1 MDYGKFFSKDTEAFV
16 GSPTREI
23 FKKVDI
29 NSIYSLS
36 GGYPSPDALPVESM
50 GIWPEGI
57 PVRWYTGSHGTK
69 GGDFGPFRGASRKD
83 SDNDFLAAGH

>member
-36 GGYPSPDALPVESM
+36 GGYPAPDALPVESM
-50 GIWPEGI
+50 GETMQDVLAKYGPKAFQYG
-57 PVRWYTGSHGTK
+57 GT
-69 GGDFGPFRGASRKD
+69 
-83 SDNDFLAAGH
+83 

>member
-36 GGYPSPDALPVESM
+36 GGYPSPDEIGRAHV
-50 GIWPEGI
+50 
-57 PVRWYTGSHGTK
+57 
-69 GGDFGPFRGASRKD
+69 
-83 SDNDFLAAGH
+83 